1 MTALRIL
8 STSDL
13 GAATVPL
20 PTSHGDAGTCDGIV
34 ERLEAERERQ
44 PTIWLDCGDLVVGHP
59 SYPVLEERPWADVA
73 DLPIAAAAVGNHEFD
88 DGMEAFRRAAGTV
101 NFPLL
106 CANVDVGLP
115 PSAIVPTPAGGVGV
129 IGLTHPGATSMVVA
143 DLGDDGAV
151 VRGVERVPP
160 VRPTRAT
167 AATEVLDAAAG
178 HIVGELDD
186 RWLIRTGAANYL
198 PDLYAEAFR
207 RATGADAGVAVPNF
221 HGTQAPLDGAIGS
234 LGPGP
239 VTELDLL
246 RPFAA
251 LDYDLT
257 VAALRPGELQ
267 AAAATQ
273 WASADPRNTA
283 ADVLHWNWCR
293 MPVGISD
300 PTGRATTAA
309 VIPAVVPCLSE
320 WLGREVEA
328 EPTTFSARDAVAA
341 LLSIH

>member
-1 MTALRIL
+1 VDLIL
-8 STSDL
+8 CGHNFAAWSGEL
-13 GAATVPL
+13 G
-20 PTSHGDAGTCDGIV
+20 G
-34 ERLEAERERQ
+34 
-44 PTIWLDCGDLVVGHP
+44 
-59 SYPVLEERPWADVA
+59 
-73 DLPIAAAAVGNHEFD
+73 
-88 DGMEAFRRAAGTV
+88 
-101 NFPLL
+101 
-106 CANVDVGLP
+106 
-115 PSAIVPTPAGGVGV
+115 TPAGQPH
-129 IGLTHPGATSMVVA
+129 LFATSMVVA
-143 DLGDDGAV
+143 DLTDDGAV

-160 VRPTRAT
+160 VRPARAT
-167 AATEVLDAAAG
+167 AATEVLDAAASR
-178 HIVGELDD
+178 IVGELDD

-207 RATGADAGVAVPNF
+207 IATGADAGVVVPNF
-221 HGTQAPLDGAIGS
+221 HATQAPLDGAIGS

-267 AAAATQ
+267 AAAAAQ

-293 MPVGISD
+293 MPVGIDD

-309 VIPAVVPCLSE
+309 VIPAVVPHLSE

-328 EPTTFSARDAVAA
+328 EPTTTSARDAVAA
-341 LLSIH
+341 LLA